1 MISHDLPWSLTRF
14 GDGDVRGLT
23 GYIQPKRRLFYR
35 PFTQRCARILMR
47 QKYGFIRGRLWR
59 VWRENRQAVEDALP
73 ELKTEN
79 FRSPKDAADGAE
91 TG

>member
-1 MISHDLPWSLTRF
+1 
-14 GDGDVRGLT
+14 VRSN
-23 GYIQPKRRLFYR
+23 PDA
-35 PFTQRCARILMR
+35 PE
-47 QKYGFIRGRLWR
+47 IRVHSWAAVA

-79 FRSPKDAADGAE
+79 FRSPKDAAEGAE